1 MQSKLKSRLAL
12 LEKAMRKLPPPAV
25 PGQSPALLLA
35 SRLAAMGIERGP
47 SESLADTTARAM
59 GISVGELRA
68 KAVAAGGRFVGV
80 LELPIMDNIASFRN
94 VLERAQFGVHT

>member
-1 MQSKLKSRLAL
+1 MQSKLKSRVAI
-12 LEKAMRKLPPPAV
+12 LEKAIGKLPPPV
-25 PGQSPALLLA
+25 LDRSPALLLA

-68 KAVAAGGRFVGV
+68 KLWLLAGR
-80 LELPIMDNIASFRN
+80 
-94 VLERAQFGVHT
+94 T

>member
-1 MQSKLKSRLAL
+1 MQSKLKSQLDR
-12 LEKAMRKLPPPAV
+12 LEKTLRKLPPPTV

-59 GISVGELRA
+59 GIGVGELRA
-68 KAVAAGGRFVGV
+68 KLWLLAGG
-80 LELPIMDNIASFRN
+80 S
-94 VLERAQFGVHT
+94 

>member
-1 MQSKLKSRLAL
+1 MQSTLKSRLARR
-12 LEKAMRKLPPPAV
+12 EKAVRSSPAPAV
-25 PGQSPALLLA
+25 SGQSPALLLA

-68 KAVAAGGRFVGV
+68 KLWLLAGR
-80 LELPIMDNIASFRN
+80 S
-94 VLERAQFGVHT
+94 